1 MEHVTLTPGSMAG
14 ETARKL
20 LLGGVVPRPIA
31 WTSTLGPEGVA
42 NLAPFSYFTVVSTD
56 PPMLSLTIEARD
68 DGAAKDTASNIGS
81 TGEFVVN
88 IVPEA
93 LGEAMRATSADL
105 PPEDDEFAVAETAAA
120 PARHVSPP
128 RVAESPLAMEC
139 VLERSLPLGNA
150 LLVIGRVVCFH
161 VRPDVLDG
169 RGRVMH
175 DRLRALG
182 RVGGDYLG
190 TADTYPLPRD
200 GGRPGGRMPVPT
212 SLRPR

>member
-1 MEHVTLTPGSMAG
+1 MEPVTLAPERMAA
-14 ETARKL
+14 EAVRKL

-31 WTSTLGPEGVA
+31 WTSTIGPEGVP

-68 DGAAKDTASNIGS
+68 DGTAKDTAANIVR

-88 IVPEA
+88 VVPEE
-93 LGEAMRATSADL
+93 LGEAMWATSADL
-105 PPEDDEFAVAETAAA
+105 PSEEDEFAVAATPSA
-120 PARHVSPP
+120 PAHRVCPS
-128 RVAESPLAMEC
+128 RVAQSPLAMEC

-150 LLVIGRVVCFH
+150 LLVIGRVVCFQ

-169 RGRVMH
+169 RGRVAH

-182 RVGGDYLG
+182 RVGGRYLG
-190 TADTYPLPRD
+190 TSDTYPLP
-200 GGRPGGRMPVPT
+200 
-212 SLRPR
+212 

>member
-56 PPMLSLTIEARD
+56 PPMLSLTIERCD
-68 DGAAKDTASNIGS
+68 DGATKDTAANIGR

-88 IVPEA
+88 IVPES
-93 LGEAMRATSADL
+93 LGEAMWATSAGL
-105 PPEDDEFAVAETAAA
+105 PPEDDEFAVAGTAAA

-128 RVAESPLAMEC
+128 RVAESPLTMEC

-161 VRPDVLDG
+161 VRPDVLDES
-169 RGRVMH
+169 GRVLH

-190 TADTYPLPRD
+190 TADTYPLPWD
-200 GGRPGGRMPVPT
+200 GGQPRGRTSVPT
-212 SLRPR
+212 CLRPR